1 MDNLLH
7 KETVNISRWGL
18 NACEECTISGD
29 HTLPDYCPDIAAVL
43 KCQVTP
49 RIQNR
54 QWSGERLLLDGVAA
68 VRVLYLDEDRCCLRV
83 AEFTLPYSCT
93 MRATE
98 PIDAIPVQI
107 DLSVKYVNCRAVT
120 PRRLEVRGVVE
131 VEARTEIVSACELI
145 THSEDPKLYTHYE
158 TVEYDYPI
166 GSGEKLL
173 SVSES
178 FDFPDTLPPAEML
191 LGGTCQ
197 AMVTE
202 CKVLDR
208 KVIVK
213 GQVTYHQLYTADL
226 TSGKTYCLDV
236 AVPFSQIMDVEEAG
250 EGQPYTA
257 RVLLLSDTERCSVG
271 PDGENSVL
279 EVTAKLLVQFYA
291 YHRERVSLML
301 DAYHGQYPTTPE
313 SREIALSAHKECR
326 WEHTYLPMLMELPTQ
341 SLQELVDVWIQMQG
355 TDTECNKGV
364 TTVSGRLLVCM
375 LVRDTDGQ
383 ISYYERPEEYR
394 LEFPCEGN
402 ECRATVTP
410 MEWTYRVVGNE
421 LEIKLALCVELQGY
435 QHMVRQVIDRMRV
448 HTDTPYE
455 TGSATLLLYYAEA
468 GETVWD
474 IGRKCHTSPQS
485 ICCENELLD
494 GCVKQPTVLLVP
506 LVT

>member
-7 KETVNISRWGL
+7 KETVNMTQWGL
-18 NACEECTISGD
+18 NAREECTVSGD

-43 KCQVTP
+43 KCQMTP

-54 QWSGERLLLDGVAA
+54 QWSGDRLLLDGMAA

-83 AEFTLPYSCT
+83 AEFAQPFSCT
-93 MRATE
+93 MRTAE
-98 PIDAIPVQI
+98 PMDAVPVHI

-131 VEARTEIVSACELI
+131 AEAQAEYASACELI
-145 THSEDPKLYTHYE
+145 THSEDPLLYTHCE
-158 TVEYDYPI
+158 TVEYDYPV

-197 AMVTE
+197 ATVSE

-213 GQVTYHQLYTADL
+213 GQVYYHQLYAADL
-226 TSGKTYCLDV
+226 TGGKTYCLDV
-236 AVPFSQIMDVEEAG
+236 AVPFSQILDVEEAQ

-257 RVLLLSDTERCSVG
+257 RVLLLSDTERCCVG

-279 EVTAKLLVQFYA
+279 EVTAKLLVQFCA
-291 YHRERVSLML
+291 YRKEQVSLML
-301 DAYHGQYPTTPE
+301 DAYHGRYPTTPE
-313 SREIALSAHKECR
+313 SREITLSAHKGCR
-326 WEHTYLPMLMELPTQ
+326 WEHTVLPMLMELPAQ
-341 SLQELVDVWIQMQG
+341 PLQELVDVWVQMQG
-355 TDTECNKGV
+355 TDTECEKGV
-364 TTVSGRLLVCM
+364 ATVSGRLLVCM

-383 ISYYERPEEYR
+383 IAYYERPEEYR
-394 LEFPCEGN
+394 LEYPCEGN
-402 ECRATVTP
+402 GCRAAVTP
-410 MEWTYRVVGNE
+410 TEWTYRVMGNE
-421 LEIKLALCVELQGY
+421 LELKLSLCVELQGY
-435 QHMVRQVIDRMRV
+435 QHTARQVIDRMRV
-448 HTDTPYE
+448 HTDMPYE
-455 TGSATLLLYYAEA
+455 PSRATLLLYYAET
-468 GETVWD
+468 GETVWE
-474 IGRKCHTSPQS
+474 IGRKCHTSPES
-485 ICCENELLD
+485 ICCENEMMD

-506 LVT
+506 LVS